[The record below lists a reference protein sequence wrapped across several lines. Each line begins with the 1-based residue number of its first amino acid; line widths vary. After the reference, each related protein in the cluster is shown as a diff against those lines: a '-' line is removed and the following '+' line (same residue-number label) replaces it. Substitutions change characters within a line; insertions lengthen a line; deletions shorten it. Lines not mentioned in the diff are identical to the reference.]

1 MLCSFINLFIFQWLS
16 FLYILLE
23 YDGTGLSALLQ
34 QYLSQVQLSSLSPSY
49 LSVLQHDDQLEYNQ
63 YNTNSIDTEGV

>member
-1 MLCSFINLFIFQWLS
+1 MVII
-16 FLYILLE
+16 YILE
-23 YDGTGLSALLQ
+23 YDGTGLSALLR

-63 YNTNSIDTEGV
+63 YNTNSIDTEGM